1 MGLGVSL
8 RTAPSASPVS
18 SYLDE
23 GVARHVSEVLV
34 ALPCLEMR
42 QVVRLSVPWV
52 SGQAKPLWEEGCSVL
67 V

>member
-8 RTAPSASPVS
+8 GTAPSASPVS

-23 GVARHVSEVLV
+23 GVARHVSEALV

-42 QVVRLSVPWV
+42 QVVQRSVSWV
-52 SGQAKPLWEEGCSVL
+52 SGQARPLWEEGCSVL

>member
-8 RTAPSASPVS
+8 GTAPSASPVS

-23 GVARHVSEVLV
+23 VARHVSEALV
-34 ALPCLEMR
+34 ALPCLEMW
-42 QVVRLSVPWV
+42 QVVQRSVPWV
-52 SGQAKPLWEEGCSVL
+52 SGQARPLWEEGCSVL